1 MASIIRVKVNWTG
14 FIGSPGY
21 TNLFFETT
29 AADDW
34 TQAYVDVAV
43 AKVDTFLGAFP
54 AFLPTGLSAAI
65 DPTVAQLDEL
75 TGAMQSVWGVTPPA
89 ARTGSS
95 ATAYGAGSGLCVTWI
110 SGDVRNGRGVRGRTF
125 IVPLAGA
132 GYDNDGTI
140 YGTLLTNARTA
151 ATALHQDTNGARL
164 VVWHRNPTG
173 QIIPEGGAFNII
185 ASNVSDKAAQ
195 LRSRRD

>member
-1 MASIIRVKVNWTG
+1 MLGSTNGSTFTLTADSTAPAGGSITVNG
-14 FIGSPGY
+14 GGS
-21 TNLFFETT
+21 
-29 AADDW
+29 
-34 TQAYVDVAV
+34 
-43 AKVDTFLGAFP
+43 
-54 AFLPTGLSAAI
+54 
-65 DPTVAQLDEL
+65 
-75 TGAMQSVWGVTPPA
+75 
-89 ARTGSS
+89 
-95 ATAYGAGSGLCVTWI
+95 
-110 SGDVRNGRGVRGRTF
+110 
-125 IVPLAGA
+125 
-132 GYDNDGTI
+132 YDNDGTI